1 MQIRSEAPEV
11 LVLMQCGTNPQGA
24 LACVTELAALP
35 GWWGL
40 PAVKNGAVYI
50 VDHAP
55 FLRPGPRVVR
65 ILLPYI
71 IKLDS
76 GATLPEYPRKI
87 LGFSCTLLQR
97 MLCLASFCAVIVKPG
112 QIQVGLRF
120 RCSFCPA
127 PVIASP
133 ALSIS
138 SCPFNPQSSCQKGV
152 HALLRFKLDL

>member
-1 MQIRSEAPEV
+1 MSLVVAETACSFGESCLKDKYKMQVRSEAPEV

-71 IKLDS
+71 IKS
-76 GATLPEYPRKI
+76 GATLSEYP
-87 LGFSCTLLQR
+87 
-97 MLCLASFCAVIVKPG
+97 
-112 QIQVGLRF
+112 
-120 RCSFCPA
+120 
-127 PVIASP
+127 
-133 ALSIS
+133 
-138 SCPFNPQSSCQKGV
+138 
-152 HALLRFKLDL
+152 

>member
-1 MQIRSEAPEV
+1 MSLAVAEIARSFGESCLKVRADMQVRSEAPEV

-65 ILLPYI
+65 VLLPYI
-71 IKLDS
+71 ITS
-76 GATLPEYPRKI
+76 GPSLSEYPCK
-87 LGFSCTLLQR
+87 
-97 MLCLASFCAVIVKPG
+97 LAG
-112 QIQVGLRF
+112 Y
-120 RCSFCPA
+120 
-127 PVIASP
+127 
-133 ALSIS
+133 
-138 SCPFNPQSSCQKGV
+138 
-152 HALLRFKLDL
+152 